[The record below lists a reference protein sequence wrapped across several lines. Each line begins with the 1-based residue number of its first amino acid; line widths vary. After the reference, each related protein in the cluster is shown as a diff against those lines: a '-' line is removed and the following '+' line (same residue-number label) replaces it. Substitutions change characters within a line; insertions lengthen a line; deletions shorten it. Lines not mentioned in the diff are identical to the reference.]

1 VAAVS
6 IRNLDDA
13 VRDHLRL
20 RAAANGRSMEAEMRA
35 ILMEAVEE
43 PDEDQG
49 IVGALMKRFS
59 QLGGVELGFAP
70 RRELPRAAEFSE

>member
-1 VAAVS
+1 
-6 IRNLDDA
+6 
-13 VRDHLRL
+13 
-20 RAAANGRSMEAEMRA
+20 MEAEMRA

-43 PDEDQG
+43 LDEDEG

-70 RRELPRAAEFSE
+70 RSESPRAAEFSE